1 MPKQYKEDNNML
13 DFETYIKE
21 QARITHEADVMLAN
35 ILSKNYENFEQY
47 EEVNKITNLE
57 IAKAIIKRLLDKVS
71 Q

>member
-1 MPKQYKEDNNML
+1 ML

-47 EEVNKITNLE
+47 EEVSKITNLE

>member
-1 MPKQYKEDNNML
+1 ML

-71 Q
+71 

>member
-1 MPKQYKEDNNML
+1 ML

>member
-1 MPKQYKEDNNML
+1 ML

-47 EEVNKITNLE
+47 EEVSKITNLE
-57 IAKAIIKRLLDKVS
+57 IAKAIIKRLLDKIS